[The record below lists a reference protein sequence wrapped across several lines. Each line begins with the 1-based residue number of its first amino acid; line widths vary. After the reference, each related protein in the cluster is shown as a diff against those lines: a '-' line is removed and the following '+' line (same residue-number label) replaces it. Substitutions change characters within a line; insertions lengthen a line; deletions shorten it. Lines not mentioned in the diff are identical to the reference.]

1 MSYNSDST
9 RSITFYRTK
18 KHGREVILLHFE
30 NRSYKIRLK
39 KGHVHLETA
48 VGIEFWMVPV
58 SSVVIVFVHWNMFAS
73 ENCTNLFEGLFII
86 AYVKQSILYTV

>member
-1 MSYNSDST
+1 MWSLVDYFWKFSFVSYNSDST

-48 VGIEFWMVPV
+48 VF
-58 SSVVIVFVHWNMFAS
+58 
-73 ENCTNLFEGLFII
+73 GLLPGGSKEDLMQII
-86 AYVKQSILYTV
+86 TC

>member
-1 MSYNSDST
+1 MWSLVDYFWKFSFVSYNSDST

-48 VGIEFWMVPV
+48 VECEQAGFMQV
-58 SSVVIVFVHWNMFAS
+58 
-73 ENCTNLFEGLFII
+73 NLF
-86 AYVKQSILYTV
+86 